1 MSKKKLII
9 IVISITCA
17 IIALIYI
24 LSPRSTYN
32 TISVTESKW
41 NIIMEA
47 RTLNTNLVLEDIN
60 LNDYKLMIDGNTLYY
75 SLIKDGKYS
84 FNPKVSYVANR
95 ENVKLTIL
103 KDEIKI

>member
-41 NIIMEA
+41 NTLMEA
-47 RTLNTNLVLEDIN
+47 RTLNTNLVLEEIN
-60 LNDYKLMIDGNTLYY
+60 FNDYKLMIDGNTLYY
-75 SLIKDGKYS
+75 SLLSYRFSFLRMFRFQRKKDS
-84 FNPKVSYVANR
+84 VSN
-95 ENVKLTIL
+95 
-103 KDEIKI
+103 